1 MKIIIEGLQIEA
13 IIGILDFERTTPQS
27 IVIDIEATYDY
38 TKTSIFIDY
47 SQITK
52 IITTN
57 IQDSKYELVEEA
69 LIGLK
74 DILILE
80 FPAILS
86 LYIKLIKPNI
96 LSNCTV
102 GVSELWNF

>member
-1 MKIIIEGLQIEA
+1 YLQ
-13 IIGILDFERTTPQS
+13 
-27 IVIDIEATYDY
+27 
-38 TKTSIFIDY
+38 TSVFIDY
-47 SQITK
+47 SQITG

-57 IQDSKYELVEEA
+57 ITESKYELIEEA

-80 FPAILS
+80 FPNILS
-86 LYIKLIKPNI
+86 LYIKLVKPHI

>member
-1 MKIIIEGLQIEA
+1 MKIIIDGLQTEA

-27 IVIDIEATYDY
+27 IVINVEAIYDY

-47 SQITK
+47 SQITQM
-52 IITTN
+52 ITTN
-57 IQDSKYELVEEA
+57 IQDSKYELIEEA

-80 FPAILS
+80 FPNILS
-86 LYIKLIKPNI
+86 LYIKLIKPDI